1 MYCREETHGFFVG
14 RKIHLPS
21 GEGFLQQIP
30 PVQAV
35 GIADG
40 LHLSGQFPAGCG
52 KGNCIC
58 AAQIGKQ
65 LGEEGIACDILKLN
79 RITPIGCEVVNLASS
94 YSAVL
99 FAEEGILN
107 GGIAQQMLSHMH
119 AAGFSGSARIHAIE
133 NGIVKQSS
141 VSRQLELLKL
151 DSASLYQSAKEMLV

>member
-1 MYCREETHGFFVG
+1 MALEIINAIRGSEDEALRSYKYTGQDYDLLQNNGSKLLFVTYGREFAQVL
-14 RKIHLPS
+14 KAV
-21 GEGFLQQIP
+21 QQ
-30 PVQAV
+30 
-35 GIADG
+35 
-40 LHLSGQFPAGCG
+40 LR
-52 KGNCIC
+52 
-58 AAQIGKQ
+58 
-65 LGEEGIACDILKLN
+65 EEGIACDILKLN
-79 RITPIGCEVVNLASS
+79 KITPIGCEVVNLASS

-119 AAGFSGSARIHAIE
+119 AAGFSGNARIHAIE